1 MFFLKLFLNYN
12 DLLVPQ
18 CAYKLRIGDVL
29 RGTPKIENERF
40 AFLELDS
47 KRVVRVNLVG
57 SIVDKY
63 ESEEKN
69 YIFLTIDDGSG
80 QIKIKAF
87 GEDSDKIK
95 NTNNGQTIILIGLL
109 RYFNDEIYISPDV
122 VRDLDPKYLL
132 VRKLETEKQEPQT
145 QNQGDLKNK
154 IIEQIKKYE
163 SDGGIETEKLISNLN
178 EPSQTINQEVQK
190 LLEDGMIFEPR
201 PGIVR
206 WLG

>member
-1 MFFLKLFLNYN
+1 MPEEKFKRNI
-12 DLLVPQ
+12 
-18 CAYKLRIGDVL
+18 AYKLRIGDIL

-40 AFLELDS
+40 AFLELDG

-57 SIVDKY
+57 SVVDKY

-69 YIFLTIDDGSG
+69 YVFLTIDDGSG

-87 GEDSDKIK
+87 GEDSEKLK
-95 NTNNGQTIILIGLL
+95 NTNHGQTIILIGLL
-109 RYFNDEIYISPDV
+109 RYFNNEVYISPDV
-122 VRDLDPKYLL
+122 LRDLDPKYLL
-132 VRKLETEKQEPQT
+132 VRKFETEKQKPQT

-163 SDGGIETEKLISNLN
+163 SEGGIETEKIIVNLN
-178 EPSQTINQEVQK
+178 EPSQTVNQEIQK